1 MNRYKKVKKASILGI
16 VGNIFLFV
24 IKIIISLITGS
35 KAMLA
40 DTFNSAGDILSSTI
54 TFIGNKI
61 ASKPSD
67 DDHNLGHGK
76 AEYIYS
82 MIISEIIILS
92 FILILKSS
100 VDNLINNAKY
110 TFSIWL
116 IIICIVTIVIKLIL
130 FIITHKIAK
139 EENNLLMEA
148 NSRDHINDSCITLL
162 NLISII
168 FAYFN
173 IYYLDSI
180 VAIIISI
187 WFILSSVNI
196 FIKSY
201 DVLMDKAISDEV
213 KKEVLEIINSH
224 KEIKGIQHF
233 NSTPVGYKYQI
244 SFTIFVDGNMTTY
257 ESHKI
262 ADNLEKEINKN
273 IEEIYLTVI
282 HVNPI
287 EKEK

>member
-116 IIICIVTIVIKLIL
+116 IIICIITIVIKLIL

-213 KKEVLEIINSH
+213 KKEVLDIINSH

>member
-1 MNRYKKVKKASILGI
+1 MNRYKKVKMASILGI
-16 VGNIFLFV
+16 IGNIFLFV
-24 IKIIISLITGS
+24 IKLIISIFSGS
-35 KAMLA
+35 EAMLA
-40 DTFNSAGDILSSTI
+40 DTFNSGGDIFSSLI
-54 TFIGNKI
+54 TYIGNKI

-82 MIISEIIILS
+82 MIISEVIIIS
-92 FILILKSS
+92 FLLILKSS
-100 VDNLINNAKY
+100 ITNLINGSNY
-110 TFSIWL
+110 NFSFWL
-116 IIICIVTIVIKLIL
+116 IIICIITIIVKLSL
-130 FIITHKIAK
+130 YLYTRKIAK
-139 EENNLLMEA
+139 YENNLLIEA
-148 NSRDHINDSCITLL
+148 NSKDHINDVIITLL

-180 VAIIISI
+180 MAIIISI
-187 WFILSSVNI
+187 WVIISSIKI

-201 DVLMDKAISDEV
+201 DVLMDKAISDET
-213 KKEVLEIINSH
+213 KNKVLDIINSH

-244 SFTIFVDGNMTTY
+244 SFTIFVDGNLSTH

-262 ADNLEKEINKN
+262 ADSLEKEINEKCH
-273 IEEIYLTVI
+273 EIYLTVI
-282 HVNPI
+282 HVNPL
-287 EKEK
+287 

>member
-1 MNRYKKVKKASILGI
+1 LNRYKKVKKASILGI

-92 FILILKSS
+92 FILIFKSS

-130 FIITHKIAK
+130 FVITHKIAK

-148 NSRDHINDSCITLL
+148 NSIDHINDSCITLL

>member
-1 MNRYKKVKKASILGI
+1 MNRYKKVKKASLLGI

-116 IIICIVTIVIKLIL
+116 IIICIITIVIKLIL

>member
-35 KAMLA
+35 RAMLA

-116 IIICIVTIVIKLIL
+116 IIICIITIVIKLIL

>member
-92 FILILKSS
+92 FILIFKSS

-130 FIITHKIAK
+130 FVITHKIAK

>member
-116 IIICIVTIVIKLIL
+116 IIICIITIVIKLIL

>member
-92 FILILKSS
+92 FILIFKSS

-130 FIITHKIAK
+130 FVITHKIAK

-148 NSRDHINDSCITLL
+148 NSIDHINDSCITLL